1 MGEAPGPRAGL
12 CAAAGRERGR
22 ERGREGGSP
31 AEEQSEAAAAEAARA
46 ASLGLSGGS
55 TCLAPLTPKS
65 ISQLCLPQTTLAPSC
80 LGFPRGIALG
90 STLRGCRRREP
101 RGRGGEEG
109 GNLWH
114 PFPPASSQRMAA
126 LDSNNNAPGGVI
138 SYIGS
143 NGSSPSRTSPVSLC
157 GSDSS
162 NGSCQLSSQSA
173 FPSYFPPSPTGSLG
187 HDSGRPYGGS
197 SAGLRD
203 DASPSSSS
211 SSSSS
216 YSSGGS
222 PGSLQVA
229 VDDGRRVSPTKSTSS
244 NITKLNGMVL
254 LCKVCGDVASGFHY
268 GVHAC
273 EGCKG
278 FFRRSIQQNIQ
289 YKKCL
294 KNETC
299 NIVRINRN
307 RCQQCRFKKCMGVG
321 MSRDAVRFGRIPKRE
336 KQRMLAEMQSAMN
349 NMANNQLSAQC
360 PPENIQMGHP
370 QVTTSPLQCHQPQ
383 MAPCS
388 PPSHAVSPPQ
398 QPLCFSQFS
407 QQLTPPRSPS
417 PGDVMEDVISQV
429 AKAHKEIFVYAHDK
443 LATGTPP
450 SLGSDNSPWENSWLT
465 SNHHNNGLCPQNDNW
480 NSDSSSP
487 NNVCHQNNMNGHRF
501 CPSNYLSGQTDPST
515 GQGCPRQADPRD
527 ILLACPMNC
536 HPYGRSGRT
545 VQEIWE
551 DFSLSFTPAVR
562 EVVEFAKHIPG
573 FQELTQHDQVSL
585 LKAGTFEVLMVRFAS
600 LFNVKEQTV
609 TFMSRTK
616 YSLEELWGMGM
627 GDLLTSM
634 FEFSEKLGSLELS
647 EEELG
652 LFTAVVLISADRSG
666 IENQA
671 SVEQLQETL
680 IRALRALILK
690 NHPQETSRFTK
701 LLLKLPDLRTLNN
714 MHSEKLL
721 SFRIDAQ

>member
-1 MGEAPGPRAGL
+1 
-12 CAAAGRERGR
+12 
-22 ERGREGGSP
+22 
-31 AEEQSEAAAAEAARA
+31 
-46 ASLGLSGGS
+46 
-55 TCLAPLTPKS
+55 
-65 ISQLCLPQTTLAPSC
+65 
-80 LGFPRGIALG
+80 
-90 STLRGCRRREP
+90 
-101 RGRGGEEG
+101 
-109 GNLWH
+109 
-114 PFPPASSQRMAA
+114 MAA
-126 LDSNNNAPGGVI
+126 LDTNNNAPGGVI
-138 SYIGS
+138 SYVGS
-143 NGSSPSRTSPVSLC
+143 AGSSPSRTSPVSLC
-157 GSDSS
+157 SSDSS
-162 NGSCQLSSQSA
+162 NGSCQLPPQSN
-173 FPSYFPPSPTGSLG
+173 FPSYFPPSPTGSLVQ
-187 HDSGRPYGGS
+187 DSGRLYGS
-197 SAGLRD
+197 SSIGLRE

-222 PGSLQVA
+222 PGGLQVA
-229 VDDGRRVSPTKSTSS
+229 LDDGRRISPSKSSS
-244 NITKLNGMVL
+244 SITKLNGMVL

-307 RCQQCRFKKCMGVG
+307 RCQQCRFKKCLAVG

-349 NMANNQLSAQC
+349 NMANNQLNVQC
-360 PPENIQMGHP
+360 LPESLPAGHP
-370 QVTTSPLQCHQPQ
+370 PPATPLLCHQPQ
-383 MAPCS
+383 LAPCS
-388 PPSHAVSPPQ
+388 PPHHSTSPPQ
-398 QPLCFSQFS
+398 PSPCFSQFS

-417 PGDVMEDVISQV
+417 PGDVMDNVISQV
-429 AKAHKEIFVYAHDK
+429 AKAHKEIFIYAHDK
-443 LATGTPP
+443 LTTGPPP
-450 SLGSDNSPWENSWLT
+450 STGGENNSLHWENNWLT
-465 SNHHNNGLCPQNDNW
+465 NNYHSNGLCHQNGNW
-480 NSDSSSP
+480 NAGSVP
-487 NNVCHQNNMNGHRF
+487 HNTCHQNNINGHRF
-501 CPSNYLSGQTDPST
+501 CPSGYPSGEMGPSAR
-515 GQGCPRQADPRD
+515 QGCPRQGEPRD
-527 ILLACPMNC
+527 ILLACPMNG
-536 HPYGRSGRT
+536 HPHGRSGRT
-545 VQEIWE
+545 GQEIWE

-573 FQELTQHDQVSL
+573 FRELSQHDQVSL

-634 FEFSEKLGSLELS
+634 FEFSEKLGTLELS

-652 LFTAVVLISADRSG
+652 LFTAVVLVSADRSG
-666 IENQA
+666 IENAA

-680 IRALRALILK
+680 IRALRALIIK

>member
-1 MGEAPGPRAGL
+1 MEQE
-12 CAAAGRERGR
+12 ERG
-22 ERGREGGSP
+22 EGD
-31 AEEQSEAAAAEAARA
+31 
-46 ASLGLSGGS
+46 SLLLRLSYS
-55 TCLAPLTPKS
+55 SLTL
-65 ISQLCLPQTTLAPSC
+65 ITASQLAVSLDVDANCQLNRMTT
-80 LGFPRGIALG
+80 
-90 STLRGCRRREP
+90 
-101 RGRGGEEG
+101 
-109 GNLWH
+109 
-114 PFPPASSQRMAA
+114 

-143 NGSSPSRTSPVSLC
+143 NGSYSSPSRTSPVSLC

-162 NGSCQLSSQSA
+162 NGSCPMSSQPP
-173 FPSYFPPSPTGSLG
+173 FPSYFPPSPTGSLVQ
-187 HDSGRPYGGS
+187 DSGRLYGS
-197 SAGLRD
+197 SSTGLRE
-203 DASPSSSS
+203 DASPSSLSSSS

-222 PGSLQVA
+222 PGGLQVA
-229 VDDGRRVSPTKSTSS
+229 LDDGRRVSPTKSTSS
-244 NITKLNGMVL
+244 SITKLNGMVL

-307 RCQQCRFKKCMGVG
+307 RCQQCRFKKCLAVG

-360 PPENIQMGHP
+360 PMENLPVGHP
-370 QVTTSPLQCHQPQ
+370 QPANPLLCHQPQ
-383 MAPCS
+383 LAPCS
-388 PPSHAVSPPQ
+388 PPPHAASPLR
-398 QPLCFSQFS
+398 QPFSCFSQFS

-417 PGDVMEDVISQV
+417 PGEVMEDVISQV

-443 LATGTPP
+443 LATGPP
-450 SLGSDNSPWENSWLT
+450 PPVAGDSDSHHWENNWLA
-465 SNHHNNGLCPQNDNW
+465 NGYPGNGLCHQNDNW
-480 NSDSSSP
+480 NAGSAPS
-487 NNVCHQNNMNGHRF
+487 NTCHQNNINGHRF
-501 CPSNYLSGQTDPST
+501 CPSGYPSDPSA
-515 GQGCPRQADPRD
+515 GQDCPRQGVPRD

-536 HPYGRSGRT
+536 HPHGRSGRT

-573 FQELTQHDQVSL
+573 FRELSQHDQVSL

-609 TFMSRTK
+609 TFVSRTK

-634 FEFSEKLGSLELS
+634 FEFSEKLGALELS

-652 LFTAVVLISADRSG
+652 LFTAVVLVSADRSG
-666 IENQA
+666 IENAA

-690 NHPQETSRFTK
+690 IHPQENSRFTK

-721 SFRIDAQ
+721 SFRIDTQ

>member
-1 MGEAPGPRAGL
+1 MCLPGLPQPQPKVCHWGTRLSPGVTWWMLQCRVRPSAQLRAG
-12 CAAAGRERGR
+12 RSRGASQR
-22 ERGREGGSP
+22 WQSP
-31 AEEQSEAAAAEAARA
+31 RSQAKGEAAAQPAPE
-46 ASLGLSGGS
+46 SPLS
-55 TCLAPLTPKS
+55 TAPLGTRS
-65 ISQLCLPQTTLAPSC
+65 RSAAGSVTGARTSL
-80 LGFPRGIALG
+80 ALG
-90 STLRGCRRREP
+90 SSG
-101 RGRGGEEG
+101 GGGERDPRVRSPPG
-109 GNLWH
+109 GQD
-114 PFPPASSQRMAA
+114 SGMAA
-126 LDSNNNAPGGVI
+126 VDSNNNSAPGGVI

-162 NGSCQLSSQSA
+162 NGSCQLSSQPA

-187 HDSGRPYGGS
+187 QDAGRPYGSS
-197 SAGLRD
+197 SAGLHE

-216 YSSGGS
+216 SYSAGGS
-222 PGSLQVA
+222 PLGLQVA
-229 VDDGRRVSPTKSTSS
+229 MDDGRRGSPTKSISS
-244 NITKLNGMVL
+244 SITKLNGMVL

-299 NIVRINRN
+299 SIVRINRN
-307 RCQQCRFKKCMGVG
+307 RCQQCRFKKCLAVG

-349 NMANNQLSAQC
+349 NMANNQLSAQS
-360 PPENIQMGHP
+360 PPESLPPGHP
-370 QVTTSPLQCHQPQ
+370 QPANPLLCRPPPQ
-383 MAPCS
+383 APRSS
-388 PPSHAVSPPQ
+388 PPHAPSPPQ
-398 QPLCFSQFS
+398 PSPCFAQFS

-417 PGDVMEDVISQV
+417 PSNAVEDVISQV

-443 LATGTPP
+443 LAPGPLPPTTRDP
-450 SLGSDNSPWENSWLT
+450 SLAWENPWLT
-465 SNHHNNGLCPQNDNW
+465 NGYRGNGGCPPNDNW
-480 NSDSSSP
+480 NAGSP
-487 NNVCHQNNMNGHRF
+487 PRNACHQNNINGHRF
-501 CPSNYLSGQTDPST
+501 CPSGYPSLETDPSAR
-515 GQGCPRQADPRD
+515 QGCPRSGEARD

-536 HPYGRSGRT
+536 HPHGCSGRT

-573 FQELTQHDQVSL
+573 FRELSQHDQVSL

-634 FEFSEKLGSLELS
+634 FEFSEKLSALDLS

-652 LFTAVVLISADRSG
+652 LFTAVVLVSADRSG
-666 IENQA
+666 IENPA

>member
-1 MGEAPGPRAGL
+1 M
-12 CAAAGRERGR
+12 
-22 ERGREGGSP
+22 
-31 AEEQSEAAAAEAARA
+31 
-46 ASLGLSGGS
+46 
-55 TCLAPLTPKS
+55 
-65 ISQLCLPQTTLAPSC
+65 
-80 LGFPRGIALG
+80 
-90 STLRGCRRREP
+90 
-101 RGRGGEEG
+101 
-109 GNLWH
+109 
-114 PFPPASSQRMAA
+114 
-126 LDSNNNAPGGVI
+126 
-138 SYIGS
+138 
-143 NGSSPSRTSPVSLC
+143 
-157 GSDSS
+157 
-162 NGSCQLSSQSA
+162 
-173 FPSYFPPSPTGSLG
+173 
-187 HDSGRPYGGS
+187 
-197 SAGLRD
+197 
-203 DASPSSSS
+203 
-211 SSSSS
+211 
-216 YSSGGS
+216 
-222 PGSLQVA
+222 A
-229 VDDGRRVSPTKSTSS
+229 VDDRRRVSPTKSTSS
-244 NITKLNGMVL
+244 SITKLNGMVL

-307 RCQQCRFKKCMGVG
+307 RCQQCRFKKCLAVG

-349 NMANNQLSAQC
+349 NMANNQLSMQS
-360 PPENIQMGHP
+360 PPESLPTGHP
-370 QVTTSPLQCHQPQ
+370 QPANPLLCRQPQ
-383 MAPCS
+383 LAPHS
-388 PPSHAVSPPQ
+388 PPPHVASPPQ
-398 QPLCFSQFS
+398 PSPCFSQFS

-443 LATGTPP
+443 LATGPLPP
-450 SLGSDNSPWENSWLT
+450 TVGDNSLGWENTWL
-465 SNHHNNGLCPQNDNW
+465 NNGNEVCLQNDNW
-480 NSDSSSP
+480 NAGSP
-487 NNVCHQNNMNGHRF
+487 PSNTCHQNNINGHRF
-501 CPSNYLSGQTDPST
+501 CPSGYPLLEMDPSNR
-515 GQGCPRQADPRD
+515 QGCPRQGEPKD

-536 HPYGRSGRT
+536 HPHGRSGRT

-573 FQELTQHDQVSL
+573 FQDLSQHDQVSL

-609 TFMSRTK
+609 MFMSRTK

-634 FEFSEKLGSLELS
+634 FEFSEKLGALDLS

-652 LFTAVVLISADRSG
+652 LFTAVVLVSADHSG
-666 IENQA
+666 IENPV